1 MNRYGN
7 DVPYILYYRT
17 LQRLVLKLFVSS
29 YSEIKLEEVNVFI
42 IFFSRWFGKCWHIH
56 NLLKYEFDIEFDVS
70 LVSLLF

>member
-29 YSEIKLEEVNVFI
+29 DSEIKLEEVNVFLS
-42 IFFSRWFGKCWHIH
+42 FFLDGLGNAGTYITC
-56 NLLKYEFDIEFDVS
+56 
-70 LVSLLF
+70 